1 MAPVQ
6 AVSQDIMSKMEH
18 VSKTMIT
25 VLNMDILTILED
37 GGPHGLRTV
46 RKFVNAVIQITI

>member
-6 AVSQDIMSKMEH
+6 AVSQDTMSKMEH
-18 VSKTMIT
+18 VFETMIT

-37 GGPHGLRTV
+37 GGHHGLRTV
-46 RKFVNAVIQITI
+46 RKFVNVVIQITI